1 LFITAPI
8 AVLNTL
14 QRLVLLVLLL
24 PMFALA
30 QDAPEMEEEAEK
42 SPWSGEIALGYLSS
56 SGNTDTSSATGRL
69 KVGYAKG
76 KWENE
81 FEAKA
86 FGSSDDTGTT
96 AEAYQA
102 NFKSLRN
109 LNERHYLFGNAEW
122 RKNRFSGFKSQ
133 TFETLG
139 YGYRILIGKVVQW
152 NVEGGAG
159 LSQQEQFI
167 TRDPEVTEDKDG
179 AVYTAGTDLNWVI
192 SETASFEQILSSNI
206 TSDNTAWESVSRL
219 KVDVVGDLKLAIGY
233 TIHGNTDVEDGIDKT
248 DRYTAIT
255 LDYAW

>member
-1 LFITAPI
+1 LSITAS
-8 AVLNTL
+8 ANVVNALH
-14 QRLVLLVLLL
+14 RLVLLVFLL
-24 PMFALA
+24 PMGALA
-30 QDAPEMEEEAEK
+30 QDAPEAEEEVEK

-56 SGNTDTSSATGRL
+56 AGNTDTSSATGRL
-69 KVGYAKG
+69 KVGYATG

-96 AEAYQA
+96 AEAYHA

-122 RKNRFSGFKSQ
+122 RKNRFSAFKSQ

-139 YGYRILIGKVVQW
+139 YGYRILIGEVVQW
-152 NVEGGAG
+152 NIEGGAG

-167 TRDPEVTEDKDG
+167 SRDPDVTEDKDG

-192 SETASFEQILSSNI
+192 SETASFEQFLSANI

-219 KVDVVGDLKLAIGY
+219 KVDIVGDLKLAIGY
-233 TIHGNTDVEDGIDKT
+233 TIQGNTDVEDGIDKT

-255 LDYAW
+255 LDYTW